1 MKPINTF
8 LTIIFISLLSTPIWS
23 VTLGDL
29 VERNDLYYEKFTD
42 VPFTGEV
49 TGSEQ
54 GSFESGNRDGTWV
67 MYHTNGQLRNKGNW
81 KNNKREGVWFN
92 YFDDGTLDRKGSFTK
107 GINEGTWAY
116 YHRNGQLSYKGN
128 WKNGKQD
135 GAWVSYNEDGTVHK
149 ASTQAFKDGVKVS
162 D

>member
-1 MKPINTF
+1 MKLIKTL
-8 LTIIFISLLSTPIWS
+8 LTILFISLLSSPSWS
-23 VTLGDL
+23 ITLGDL
-29 VERNDLYYEKFTD
+29 VERDGLYYEKFTD

-49 TGSEQ
+49 TGEKQ
-54 GSFESGNRDGTWV
+54 GSLNNGKKEGAWV
-67 MYHTNGQLRNKGNW
+67 MYHTNGQLRNKGNL